1 MISILTIYLKPYRKQ
16 LVLVMTLLL
25 LQAIANLYLP
35 DLNADIINNGVVK
48 GDIDYIIRIGG
59 VMLVVALALGIVS
72 IISVYWGSK
81 TSMAFGRDL
90 RHAIFRRVQSFSL
103 AELNVFGAPS
113 LITRNTNDVQQIQM
127 VVLMALNVMITAP
140 FMAIGGVIMALR
152 QDVPLTGL
160 IAVIIPLMAVIIA
173 AMVRVA
179 LPLFKEMQIRIDRVN
194 QVMREK
200 LAGIRV
206 IRAFVRSDFEEA
218 RFAQANDE
226 LYDVSLKVA
235 RLFAI
240 MMPTLMAIFNLSLVA
255 AMWFGGLRV
264 ESGAMPIGNLT
275 AFLTYIMQILMSVM
289 MATIMFVMVPRAAA
303 SAERINEVLDVE
315 PEIVDPKKP
324 AEATGSHGL
333 IEFEDVEFRYP
344 GAEEPVLCGISFRA
358 GPGQTTA
365 IVGSTGSGKSTLI
378 NLIPRFYDVTEG
390 RILVDGIDLRK
401 FAQEE
406 LWSKIGFVPQKAFL
420 FNGTVASNV
429 RYGKEGATEEEIWH
443 ALKIAQ
449 GDRFVS
455 EMTDGLEAEIT
466 QGGSNVSG
474 GQRQRLAIARALVK
488 RPEIYV
494 FDDSFSALDYTTDAK
509 LRSALK
515 KDTTDAT
522 VIIVAQRVSTIMH
535 ADNIIVLDNGMVV
548 GTGTHDELLDT
559 CETYREIVNSQ
570 LTEEEIAS

>member
-1 MISILTIYLKPYRKQ
+1 MIRILVSHLKPYHKQ
-16 LVLVMTLLL
+16 LIVVMVLLL

-35 DLNADIINNGVVK
+35 DLNADIINEGVAK
-48 GDIDYIIRIGG
+48 GDTDYIMRAGG
-59 VMLVVALALGIVS
+59 LMLAVTLGLGVIS

-81 TSMAFGRDL
+81 ISMAFGRDV
-90 RHAIFRRVQSFSL
+90 RHAVFRRVQSFSL

-152 QDVPLTGL
+152 QDVPLSGL
-160 IAVIIPLMAVIIA
+160 IAVIIPLMAVVIGSLL
-173 AMVRVA
+173 RVA
-179 LPLFKEMQIRIDRVN
+179 LPLFMQMQVRIDRVN

-218 RFAQANDE
+218 RFAEANEE

-240 MMPTLMAIFNLSLVA
+240 MMPALMAIFNVSLVA
-255 AMWFGGLRV
+255 AMWFGGLRI

-303 SAERINEVLDVE
+303 SAERINEVLEVD
-315 PEIVDPKKP
+315 PEINDPEVP
-324 AEATGSHGL
+324 ALESDSRGF
-333 IEFEDVEFRYP
+333 IEFDDVEFRYP
-344 GAEEPVLCGISFRA
+344 GAEEPVLCSVSFKA

-365 IVGSTGSGKSTLI
+365 IVGGTGSGKSTLI
-378 NLIPRFYDVTEG
+378 NLIPRFYDVTGG
-390 RILVDGIDLRK
+390 RILVDGVDVRELT
-401 FAQEE
+401 QER
-406 LWSKIGFVPQKAFL
+406 LWSKIGFIPQKAFL
-420 FNGTVASNV
+420 FKGTVASNV
-429 RYGKEGATEEEIWH
+429 RYGHADASEDEIWR
-443 ALKIAQ
+443 ALETAQ
-449 GDRFVS
+449 GKEFVR
-455 EMTDGLEAEIT
+455 EMTDGLDAEIT

-474 GQRQRLAIARALVK
+474 GQRQRIAIARALVK

-494 FDDSFSALDYTTDAK
+494 FDDSFSALDFTTDSR
-509 LRSALK
+509 LRAALK
-515 KDTTDAT
+515 KETADAT
-522 VIIVAQRVSTIMH
+522 VLIVAQRVSTIMR
-535 ADNIIVLDNGMVV
+535 ADNIIVLDNGKVV
-548 GTGTHDELLDT
+548 GTGTHDELLGT

>member
-1 MISILTIYLKPYRKQ
+1 MIQILKTHLKPYWKQ
-16 LVLVMTLLL
+16 LILIMVLLL

-35 DLNADIINNGVVK
+35 DLNADIINEGVVK
-48 GDIDYIIRIGG
+48 GDTDYIMRAGG
-59 VMLVVALALGIVS
+59 VMLSVALGLGVIS

-81 TSMAFGRDL
+81 VAMAFGRDV
-90 RHAIFRRVQSFSL
+90 RHAVFRRVQTFSL

-140 FMAIGGVIMALR
+140 FMAVGGVIMALR

-160 IAVIIPLMAVIIA
+160 IAVIIPLMAIVIGSLLRI
-173 AMVRVA
+173 A
-179 LPLFKEMQIRIDRVN
+179 LPLFMQMQVRIDRVN

-206 IRAFVRSDFEEA
+206 IRAFVRSDFEEG
-218 RFAQANDE
+218 RFAQANEE

-240 MMPTLMAIFNLSLVA
+240 MMPSLMAIFNISLVA
-255 AMWFGGLRV
+255 AMWFGGLRI

-303 SAERINEVLDVE
+303 SGERINEVLEVE
-315 PEIVDPKKP
+315 PEITDPEVP
-324 AEATGSHGL
+324 AQATDSRGF
-333 IEFEDVEFRYP
+333 IEFDDVEFRYP
-344 GAEEPVLCGISFRA
+344 GAEEPVLCSVSFKA

-378 NLIPRFYDVTEG
+378 NLIPRFYDVTGG
-390 RILVDGIDLRK
+390 RILVDGIDVREVT
-401 FAQEE
+401 QET
-406 LWSKIGFVPQKAFL
+406 LWDKIGFIPQKAFL
-420 FNGTVASNV
+420 FKGTVASNV
-429 RYGKEGATEEEIWH
+429 RYGKEDATDEEIWH
-443 ALKIAQ
+443 ALEIAQ
-449 GDRFVS
+449 GKGFVS
-455 EMTDGLEAEIT
+455 EMDDGLEAEIT

-494 FDDSFSALDYTTDAK
+494 FDDSFSALDFTTDSK
-509 LRSALK
+509 LRAALN
-515 KDTTDAT
+515 KDITDAT
-522 VIIVAQRVSTIMH
+522 VIIVAQRVSTIMR
-535 ADNIIVLDNGMVV
+535 ADNIIVLDNGAVA
-548 GTGTHDELLDT
+548 GAGTHDELLGT